1 VTGPGVNYHFH
12 DDASSDGR
20 APLAEHCDAA
30 EAAGLT
36 AICVTNHVERMLP
49 SGRWI
54 VELDEAVERFSAEGR
69 AAAAEDAARP
79 GLDVRL
85 GAEFEYRP
93 EWTDDLDRLAE
104 RVSFDFVL
112 GSLHVVDGLN
122 VSGGPEV
129 DEYFDGRSLEEAYA
143 PYFEGLA
150 EMVEWGSFDAVA
162 HFDLVKRYGHD
173 HYGDCDP
180 GRFEDRIRGVL
191 AAMADAGIGIEVNAS
206 GLAQAPAEPYPSSRI
221 LAWAREDG
229 VPFLTVGTDSHR
241 PEDLA
246 TGLGRAAEAAR
257 RAGWTEVAVLEDRE
271 IVDTRPLEASRRSSA
286 AGEASERE
294 DGR

>member
-1 VTGPGVNYHFH
+1 MTDPGVNYHFH

-36 AICVTNHVERMLP
+36 AVCVTNHVETMLP
-49 SGRWI
+49 SGRWV

-69 AAAAEDAARP
+69 SAAQEDAARP
-79 GLDVRL
+79 DLDVRL

-104 RVSFDFVL
+104 RVPFDFVL
-112 GSLHVVDGLN
+112 GSVHLVDGLN

-129 DEYFDGRSLEEAYA
+129 DDYFDGRSLEEAYA
-143 PYFEGLA
+143 PYFDALA
-150 EMVEWGSFDAVA
+150 EMVEWGGFDAVA

-173 HYGDCDP
+173 HFGAYDP

-191 AAMADAGIGIEVNAS
+191 AAMADAGVGIEVNAS
-206 GLAQAPAEPYPSSRI
+206 GLAQAPAAPYPSERI
-221 LAWAREDG
+221 LAWAREEG
-229 VPFLTVGTDSHR
+229 VPFLTAGTDSHR

-246 TGLGRAAEAAR
+246 TGLEEAVDSAR
-257 RAGWTEVAVLEDRE
+257 RGGWRELAVLEDRRVAE
-271 IVDTRPLEASRRSSA
+271 TRSLDVGSRST
-286 AGEASERE
+286 AGGEDAGRREER
-294 DGR
+294 